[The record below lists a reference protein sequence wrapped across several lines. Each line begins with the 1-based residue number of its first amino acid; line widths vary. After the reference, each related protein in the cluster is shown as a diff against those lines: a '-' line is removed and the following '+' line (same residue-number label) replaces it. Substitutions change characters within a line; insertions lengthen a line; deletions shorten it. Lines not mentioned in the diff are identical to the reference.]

1 MSTHTGPRSLGT
13 VEHWLLSTL
22 ADSRGREIARWQ
34 WRELGAAMLPL
45 GGVFSVVRLPARLV
59 HAVAGSSAAGE
70 VDAFLDQAFDGGPV
84 ISVLHGGARY
94 YALVP
99 ASVPRTWRDAAEEW
113 QAVEVDCLGRGA
125 YLGVPP
131 PAHVEF
137 DAETWAS
144 YWAVP
149 VAAPGELCSPL
160 AVARVIAAGTHLT
173 ACG

>member
-34 WRELGAAMLPL
+34 WRELGVAMLPL

-59 HAVAGSSAAGE
+59 HAVAGSSAAGD
-70 VDAFLDQAFDGGPV
+70 VDAFLDQALGGGPV

-94 YALVP
+94 YAFVP

-113 QAVEVDCLGRGA
+113 RAVEVDCLGRGA

-131 PAHVEF
+131 PARVEF
-137 DAETWAS
+137 DAGTWAS

-149 VAAPGELCSPL
+149 VASAGELCSPL
-160 AVARVIAAGTHLT
+160 SVARLIAAGVHLT
-173 ACG
+173 CA